1 MGMLIEGRWRE
12 QRPPPVAGSFV
23 RTESQFRSVISADGA
38 SGFKAEAGRYHLY
51 VAYNCPWAHRAIIF
65 RRLKGLEGMIS
76 MSAAVPH
83 DRAEGWRFGD
93 DFPGSCADA
102 VNGATWLHEVYTLAQ
117 ADYTGLVT
125 VPTLW
130 DKKTRTIVNNESAE
144 IIRMFNSAF
153 DGIGAAAGDYY
164 PVQLR
169 GEIDAINEYVYAN
182 LNNGVYRTGFAT
194 TQSAYDDAVGKVFA
208 ALDTLEQRLAAQ
220 RYLVGGT
227 LTEAD
232 WRLFVTLVR
241 FDAAYH
247 HVFKCTLRPISS
259 YHNLQNYLLER
270 YQVPGVAGTVRLD
283 HIVTGYYSIDRVNPS
298 RIVPL
303 VAGLDFT
310 RPHDRARLGEAGRII

>member
-1 MGMLIEGRWRE
+1 MGMLLDGKWTD
-12 QRPPPVAGSFV
+12 QRPQAVAGRFI
-23 RTESQFRSVISADGA
+23 RPDSQLRAVVSADGS
-38 SGFKAEAGRYHLY
+38 SGFKAEPGRYHLY

-65 RRLKGLEGMIS
+65 RRLKGLDGMIS
-76 MSAAVPH
+76 MSAAVPN

-93 DFPGSCADA
+93 DFPGSSADA
-102 VNGATWLHEVYTLAQ
+102 VNGATWLHEVYTLAK

-164 PVQLR
+164 PAQLR
-169 GEIDAINEYVYAN
+169 AEIDAINEHVYAN
-182 LNNGVYRTGFAT
+182 LNNGVYRTAFAT
-194 TQSAYDDAVGKVFA
+194 TQQAYEEAVGKVFA
-208 ALDTLEQRLAAQ
+208 ALDTLEQRLSAQ
-220 RYLVGGT
+220 RYLVGNT

-259 YHNLQNYLLER
+259 YHNLQNYLLEL
-270 YQVPGVAGTVRLD
+270 YQVPGVAQTVRLD
-283 HIVTGYYSIDRVNPS
+283 HIVTGYYSIDRVNLNG
-298 RIVPL
+298 IVPL
-303 VAGLDFT
+303 VASLDFSKA
-310 RPHDRARLGEAGRII
+310 HDRARFVVP